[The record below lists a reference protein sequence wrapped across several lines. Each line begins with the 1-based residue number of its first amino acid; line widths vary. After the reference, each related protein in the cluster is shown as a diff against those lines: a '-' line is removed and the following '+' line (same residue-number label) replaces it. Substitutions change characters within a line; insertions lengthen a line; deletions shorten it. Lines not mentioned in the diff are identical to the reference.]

1 MILGPYSDALPSSM
15 PPGIQF
21 ITYEELEEMERAA
34 NQRRSP
40 AQTIRLIATEFCYM
54 TARAFA
60 QAFGLE
66 L

>member
-1 MILGPYSDALPSSM
+1 M